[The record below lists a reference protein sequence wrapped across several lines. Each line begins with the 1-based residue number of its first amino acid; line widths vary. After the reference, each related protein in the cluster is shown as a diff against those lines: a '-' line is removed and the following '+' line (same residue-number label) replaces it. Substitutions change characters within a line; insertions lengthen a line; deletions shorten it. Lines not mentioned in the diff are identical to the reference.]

1 MRSEADE
8 LIEAVEELMRI
19 SREGAVRA
27 EIYHLKAAG
36 TRNWHKMDQVI
47 SMVEDARAAGAPI
60 SADMYLYTAGATG
73 LSNSIPPKYHD
84 GGPHRLFDRLADP
97 ATRAEIR
104 HAIEHT
110 NEGWENLYG
119 RCGGAEGVLILGV
132 RKPENRIY
140 QGKTLAAVA
149 TMMDTDPIEAI
160 FRLVERD
167 RSRVSTA
174 YFMMSE
180 DNVRKEVQLPWVSF
194 GSDSPSTAAEGKFLL
209 SSTHPR
215 AYGNFARLLGH
226 YVRDEKLVSLPGA
239 IRRLARLPADNL
251 QLDRRGRLE
260 PGYYADIVVF
270 DPATIAD
277 TATYEDPHQYA
288 IGVRDVVVN
297 GTLTLRNGDH
307 TGHFAGRAVYGPTH
321 R

>member
-1 MRSEADE
+1 
-8 LIEAVEELMRI
+8 
-19 SREGAVRA
+19 
-27 EIYHLKAAG
+27 
-36 TRNWHKMDQVI
+36 
-47 SMVEDARAAGAPI
+47 
-60 SADMYLYTAGATG
+60 
-73 LSNSIPPKYHD
+73 
-84 GGPHRLFDRLADP
+84 
-97 ATRAEIR
+97 
-104 HAIEHT
+104 
-110 NEGWENLYG
+110 
-119 RCGGAEGVLILGV
+119 
-132 RKPENRIY
+132 
-140 QGKTLAAVA
+140 
-149 TMMDTDPIEAI
+149 MMDTDPIEAI